1 MRSRGLNQA
10 KVAAVSR
17 ESGERATVTFTT
29 IEHGPFTVEI
39 PAGDADAVGRALS
52 AGPGAL
58 LETWLLAELVDGDL
72 TEILIE
78 DVGGQLRFSFII
90 SSLGLL
96 TRIRVDP
103 ADAVVTG
110 LRLNVPFLVAGHPN
124 GSRERAALGAHR
136 SLGRTYHLG
145 EAI

>member
-1 MRSRGLNQA
+1 MRSRGLLQA

-17 ESGERATVTFTT
+17 DGAERATVTFA
-29 IEHGPFTVEI
+29 TVEDGLFSVDI
-39 PAGDADAVGRALS
+39 PAGDADAVGRALT
-52 AGPGAL
+52 AGPGVL

-72 TEILIE
+72 TEVLIE

-110 LRLNVPFLVAGHPN
+110 LRLNVPFLVAGHSN
-124 GSRERAALGAHR
+124 GSRERAALGARR
-136 SLGRTYHLG
+136 SSDRTYHW
-145 EAI
+145 ER